1 MDLASGEDTS
11 EEGLVGSQP
20 LATLTPQVDRG
31 YDSCDSE
38 DLDTGFVWHRERNLA
53 DWLGLRKPWSG
64 WKLEAIMTMRAHQVD
79 FSSWVSGR
87 RKWGI
92 ERRGPGRTKEDRQRD
107 QLERETQGRHVQP
120 VVLAEELA
128 ERRRRAHATDPVTD
142 REAGR
147 EDGEDARS
155 EGSHKHRNTGL
166 QLGAAGEETAA
177 PEPIVGTTTRGKR
190 MRAHK
195 PVVDAKR
202 RREAVAAAFDDMD
215 IDEDGPAPAGPA
227 PFSAP
232 EVEE

>member
-1 MDLASGEDTS
+1 ML
-11 EEGLVGSQP
+11 
-20 LATLTPQVDRG
+20 PQGDRG

-38 DLDTGFVWHRERNLA
+38 DLDSGFVRYRERNLA
-53 DWLGLRKPWSG
+53 DWLGLRKPWPG
-64 WKLEAIMTMRAHQVD
+64 WKLEAIMSMRAHQVD

-92 ERRGPGRTKEDRQRD
+92 ERRGPGRTQEDRQRD

-128 ERRRRAHATDPVTD
+128 DRRRRAHATGPVTD
-142 REAGR
+142 REAER
-147 EDGEDARS
+147 EDVAVARS
-155 EGSHKHRNTGL
+155 EGDHKRRKTGL
-166 QLGAAGEETAA
+166 QLGGAGDRPGERTGT
-177 PEPIVGTTTRGKR
+177 PEPIVDTTSKR
-190 MRAHK
+190 KRAHK

-202 RREAVAAAFDDMD
+202 RRQAAAAAFDDMD

-232 EVEE
+232 EVEEPDNPMDVG